1 MSSFPNL
8 EPVHFFMSSSNCC
21 FLTCIYISQEASKA
35 VWYSCFF
42 KNSPQFVV
50 LSTVKGFSI
59 VNETE
64 DVFLEFS
71 CFFYDPKDVGNLISG
86 SSAFSKSSFNICEA
100 LSSRLL
106 KTSLENSEHCFSIV
120 WDEPNC
126 AVFWTFFGLPFVN
139 RRIIILHRV
148 PLKTVRIWK
157 GGVRY
162 YFCCIYPPRG
172 MPGEKK
178 CSVRIS

>member
-1 MSSFPNL
+1 MYSFPSL
-8 EPVHFFMSSSNCC
+8 EPVHCSMSSSTCC
-21 FLTCIYISQEASKA
+21 FLTCLQVSQEAGKV
-35 VWYSCFF
+35 VWCSRLF
-42 KNSPQFVV
+42 KNFLKFVV
-50 LSTVKGFSI
+50 IHTVKGFSI
-59 VNETE
+59 VNEI
-64 DVFLEFS
+64 DVFSGILLLLLWSDGCWQFDLW
-71 CFFYDPKDVGNLISG
+71 FFCL
-86 SSAFSKSSFNICEA
+86 SKSSLNIWKF
-100 LSSRLL
+100 SVHVLL